1 MNLTD
6 VDYSRKWY
14 VLAAVGMGIFLAT
27 IDGSIVNIAL
37 PTLAQAFRTDFPTVS
52 WVVLAYLLTV
62 ATLLLSVGRLADMK
76 GKKRIYTV
84 GFVVFT
90 VGSVLCG
97 LSPTIAWLI
106 GARVLQAGG
115 AAMILALGM
124 AIITEAFP
132 REERGRALGISGAM
146 VSVGIVVG
154 PTLGGLLLSVLP
166 WRWIFFVNLPVGI
179 LGTLMVVRFVPAFR
193 PAGRQRFDFGGA
205 GAILI
210 SLLALLLAMTWSQR
224 WGFSDVKVVSLLGLS
239 AAALA
244 LFLWLERRT
253 DQPMVDLRLFRNPF
267 FSASLVT
274 ALMTFIAMAGTTIL
288 MPFYLQDVLGFGTR
302 QSGLLLAVVPMALG
316 VMAPL
321 AGSLSDRLG
330 TRPITVVG
338 LAVLLVGYAAVSTL
352 SVKTTALGYALRFI
366 PVGLGMGIFQSP
378 NNSAIMGAAP
388 RERLGIASG
397 MLALTRALGQTTGI
411 ALLSAAWASRTFAY
425 AGRAYG
431 GDATAAPATAQVA
444 ALEDVFVGLVV
455 IMAMALAIAIW
466 AWVRE
471 RRVSSAR
478 VAAADAAEHTPG
490 PIRR

>member
-1 MNLTD
+1 MNPTD

-62 ATLLLSVGRLADMK
+62 AILLLSAGRLADMK
-76 GKKRIYTV
+76 GKKPIYTV

-90 VGSVLCG
+90 LGSVLCG
-97 LSPTIAWLI
+97 LSPTISWLI
-106 GARVLQAGG
+106 GARVLQACG

-179 LGTLMVVRFVPAFR
+179 LGTLMVLRFVPAFR

-205 GAILI
+205 AAILI
-210 SLLALLLAMTWSQR
+210 SLLSLLLAMTWSQR
-224 WGFSDVKVVSLLGLS
+224 WGFGDVKVVSLLGLS
-239 AAALA
+239 AATLV

-253 DQPMVDLRLFRNPF
+253 SQPMVDLRLFRNPF
-267 FSASLVT
+267 FSASLIT

-288 MPFYLQDVLGFGTR
+288 MPFYLQEVLGFGTR

-316 VMAPL
+316 VTAPL

-338 LAVLLVGYAAVSTL
+338 LATLLVGYAAVSTL
-352 SVKTTALGYALRFI
+352 SVRTTALGYALRFI

-411 ALLSAAWASRTFAY
+411 ALLSAAWASRTFSY

-431 GDATAAPATAQVA
+431 GDATTAPATAQVA
-444 ALEDVFVGLVV
+444 ALEDVFLGLVM
-455 IMAMALAIAIW
+455 IMGVALAIAIW

-471 RRVSSAR
+471 RQLSSTRAG
-478 VAAADAAEHTPG
+478 AADAASQESRSTS
-490 PIRR
+490 R